1 MRLIALALSLALSLA
16 LAAAMAEAADPVRL
30 HVILPITGS
39 ASFLGRE
46 QQTAISLIEK
56 QVNAAG
62 GIAGRPVAFA
72 YHDDESKP
80 QTSVQLV
87 TEIMAEHPQVI
98 LGPSVNPACYA
109 VAPLLDKGPVNY
121 CFSPVIRPAPGS
133 FVFASGVV
141 ATDIESTLIRFF
153 RLKGWTRLA
162 LVVGTDATGQ
172 EAERGFDEALALGEN
187 SQMRFVERIRFNP
200 SDMSVAAQMERVRSA
215 APQAIIVWTTGA
227 PLATVLKGLIQAG
240 LEVPVAASYGNMTYP
255 QMGAFAGFLPK
266 QLYFPS
272 PLWVAHAGD
281 LDLGPDIAAA
291 QKIFYGAYEAAGAQ
305 PDAAAGTVWDP
316 VMTIIDALK
325 VLGPD
330 ADAGAL
336 HAHLSHLTRY
346 AGVNGLYDFARTPQ
360 RGLTQENA
368 VVTRWDADAKRWR
381 VVSQLTGIPLE
392 R

>member
-1 MRLIALALSLALSLA
+1 MLRLALLLCLLFIAGPA
-16 LAAAMAEAADPVRL
+16 RAQAAEPVRL

-46 QQTAISLIEK
+46 QQTAIGLIEK

-87 TEIMAEHPQVI
+87 TEILAEHPAVI
-98 LGPSVNPACYA
+98 LGPSVNPACSA
-109 VAPLLDKGPVNY
+109 VAPLLAKGPVDY

-133 FVFASGVV
+133 FVFASGVI

-172 EAERGFDEALALGEN
+172 EAERGYDEALALPEN
-187 SQMRFVERIRFNP
+187 KEVRFVERIRFNP

-215 APQAIIVWTTGA
+215 KPQAVIVWTTGA
-227 PLATVLKGLIQAG
+227 PLATVFKGLIQAG
-240 LEVPVAASYGNMTYP
+240 LDLPVAASYGNMTYP
-255 QMGAFAGFLPK
+255 QMAAFAGFLPK
-266 QLYFPS
+266 ELYFPS

-281 LDLGPDIAAA
+281 LALGPDIAAA
-291 QKIFYGAYEAAGAQ
+291 QKIFYGAYEAAGGQ

-325 VLGPD
+325 RLGPD
-330 ADAGAL
+330 TDAATL

-368 VVTRWDADAKRWR
+368 VVTRWDGEAKRWR
-381 VVSQLTGIPLE
+381 VVSQLTGIPLA